1 VRRAHYFAAVA
12 PTLAQPNKHTKC
24 PRKYTLGCVTITP
37 SGSGETITFSCS
49 GSSSCPV
56 PKWSMYNLFHTVS
69 GNSAS
74 KNLAGRWDPNPYYS
88 GPSTHTINSIMERR
102 ALKPSNRVE
111 YVETLIACPAQSSC
125 TGLGTIGIIPTF

>member
-1 VRRAHYFAAVA
+1 
-12 PTLAQPNKHTKC
+12 
-24 PRKYTLGCVTITP
+24 
-37 SGSGETITFSCS
+37 
-49 GSSSCPV
+49 
-56 PKWSMYNLFHTVS
+56 MYNLFHTVS
-69 GNSAS
+69 GKSAS